1 MSFDFGALPPEIVS
15 AWMYSGAG
23 SGPLMSAASAWG
35 GLAAELEASAAA
47 AQLVISE
54 LAGEEWTGPASAA
67 MTSAVTPFLAWLHAT
82 STAAYQASSQAMA
95 SAGAFEAAR
104 AAVVSPAIIAANRAL
119 LATLVA
125 SNFLGVNT
133 PAILATEAHY
143 MEMWAQDTLAMFGYS
158 TASSSAAALTP
169 MTPAPQTTNPI
180 GAAVATAGSA
190 TGGLQQELAQ
200 TLASLQGAVQGLLSP
215 FVAADGSLG
224 PVANAVDLFLGTP
237 LFANAINGGVNTA
250 AWFVATAIPTAVS
263 LGHTLALAGPASLA
277 SDVSGMDGLAAG
289 LGSGVLAGM
298 TPPVGALTAAGTPV
312 LAGLGQA
319 STMGGMSVPAGWS
332 ATAGTQLA
340 ASTGSGWTVAAEET
354 AGMHAVPAGMA
365 PMGAGG
371 RGGLG
376 SGGPRYGFK
385 PTVMPK
391 QVLV

>member
-23 SGPLMSAASAWG
+23 SGPLMSAAAAWG
-35 GLAAELEASAAA
+35 SLAAELEASATS
-47 AQLVISE
+47 AQLVVSE
-54 LAGEEWTGPASAA
+54 LVGGDWTGPASAA
-67 MTSAVTPFLAWLHAT
+67 MTSAVSPYLSWLQTT
-82 STAAYQASSQAMA
+82 SAAAHQASSQAMA

-104 AAVVSPAIIAANRAL
+104 ATVVSPAIIAANRAQ
-119 LATLVA
+119 LAALVA

-143 MEMWAQDTLAMFGYS
+143 MEMWAQDTMAMFGYS

-169 MTPAPQTTNPI
+169 MTPAPQTTNPV

-190 TGGLQQELAQ
+190 TGGLQQELTQ
-200 TLASLQGAVQGLLSP
+200 SLTSLQGALQSLLAPLTGASEP
-215 FVAADGSLG
+215 TLV
-224 PVANAVDLFLGTP
+224 NAIDVLLGTP

-250 AWFVATAIPTAVS
+250 AWFTATAIPTAVS

-277 SDVSGMDGLAAG
+277 SDVTGMDGLAAG

-298 TPPVGALTAAGTPV
+298 TQPVGAVAAAGTPV
-312 LAGLGQA
+312 LASLGQA
-319 STMGGMSVPAGWS
+319 STMGGMSVPASWS
-332 ATAGTQLA
+332 GAAGTQLA

-376 SGGPRYGFK
+376 SGGPRYGFR

>member
-23 SGPLMSAASAWG
+23 SGPLVSAASAWG
-35 GLAAELEASAAA
+35 SLAAELEASAAS

-54 LAGEEWTGPASAA
+54 LAGEQWTGPASAA
-67 MTSAVTPFLAWLHAT
+67 MTSAVTPYLTWLNT
-82 STAAYQASSQAMA
+82 TAATAHQVSSQAMA

-104 AAVVSPAIIAANRAL
+104 AAVVSPPIIAANRAQ
-119 LATLVA
+119 LAALVA

-158 TASSSAAALTP
+158 SSSASAAALTP
-169 MTPAPQTTNPI
+169 MAPAPQATNSV

-190 TGGLQQELAQ
+190 AGGLQQELSQ
-200 TLASLQGAVQGLLSP
+200 GLASLQSALQSLISPLTGASDPTLVNAIDLL
-215 FVAADGSLG
+215 
-224 PVANAVDLFLGTP
+224 LGTP
-237 LFANAINGGVNTA
+237 LFSNAINGGVNTA
-250 AWFVATAIPTAVS
+250 AWFVCTAIPTAVS

-277 SDVSGMDGLAAG
+277 SDVTGVDGLAAG
-289 LGSGVLAGM
+289 LGTGVLAGM
-298 TPPVGALTAAGTPV
+298 TQPVGAVAAASTPV

-332 ATAGTQLA
+332 AAAGTQVA
-340 ASTGSGWTVAAEET
+340 ASTGSGWAVAAEET
-354 AGMHAVPAGMA
+354 AQMHAVPAGMG
-365 PMGAGG
+365 PVGAGG

>member
-23 SGPLMSAASAWG
+23 SGPLMSAAAAWG
-35 GLAAELEASAAA
+35 SLATELESSAAS
-47 AQLVISE
+47 AQLVISQ
-54 LAGEEWTGPASAA
+54 LTGEQWTGPASAA
-67 MTSAVTPFLAWLHAT
+67 MTSAVTPYLSWLQT
-82 STAAYQASSQAMA
+82 TAAAAQQASSQAMA

-104 AAVVSPAIIAANRAL
+104 AAVVSPPLIVANRTQ
-119 LATLVA
+119 LAALVA

-133 PAILATEAHY
+133 PAILATEAQY

-158 TASSSAAALTP
+158 TSSASASALTP
-169 MTPAPQTTNPI
+169 VSPAPQTTNPV

-190 TGGLQQELAQ
+190 TGGLQQELSQ
-200 TLASLQGAVQGLLSP
+200 GLASLQGALQSLLSP
-215 FVAADGSLG
+215 LTGSSEPTL
-224 PVANAVDLFLGTP
+224 VNAIDVLLGTP

-250 AWFVATAIPTAVS
+250 AWFTATAIPTAVS

-277 SDVSGMDGLAAG
+277 SDVTGVDGLAAG

-298 TPPVGALTAAGTPV
+298 TQPMGAVASAGTPV

-332 ATAGTQLA
+332 AAAGTQVA

-376 SGGPRYGFK
+376 SGGPRYGFR

-391 QVLV
+391 QVLA